1 MDNLNNDSAVES
13 NVEEV
18 VVEETKTEE
27 ASSTPVVEEVKSED
41 VAIKSPVYPGNEE
54 VQALGSVANG
64 AIGATTAQRP
74 KAPSAKKA
82 PEAKKETVAI
92 RSTRNVSWVGVGKV
106 SKGINI
112 VSKDE
117 ADKWLTRDHIT
128 KVSPDDVAKEYGK

>member
-27 ASSTPVVEEVKSED
+27 TSSTPAVEEVKSED

-64 AIGATTAQRP
+64 AIGATTAPRP
-74 KAPSAKKA
+74 KAPSAKKS

-92 RSTRNVSWVGVGKV
+92 RSTRNVSWAGVGKV